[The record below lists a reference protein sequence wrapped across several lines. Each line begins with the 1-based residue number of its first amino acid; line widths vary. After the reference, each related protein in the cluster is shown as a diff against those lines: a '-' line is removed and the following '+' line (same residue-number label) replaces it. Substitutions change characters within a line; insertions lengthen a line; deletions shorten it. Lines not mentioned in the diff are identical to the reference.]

1 MRGDGAGRVVHTRRV
16 TVAAVGISVLLA
28 GCGSDEETPT
38 TSSPSTASV
47 TGSATPSSEAVSP
60 LEGTW
65 RTGPISPR
73 DAETTLRQFGLA
85 QWIEPFRPV
94 APFGADTVLIL
105 EIGEEW
111 DLYGMAKGQPREE
124 IDYDADYRVHGDK
137 VDVIHSAG
145 FNTFRW
151 SVNGDTLTLEWLNTT
166 IPSSG
171 GIPEEVFQ
179 RALYMTEEFVTKG

>member
-1 MRGDGAGRVVHTRRV
+1 MVLRELYTLRVI
-16 TVAAVGISVLLA
+16 VAAVGISVLLA
-28 GCGSDEETPT
+28 GCGSDEETI
-38 TSSPSTASV
+38 TSSQDESSPTASV
-47 TGSATPSSEAVSP
+47 TGSATPSPEALSP

-73 DAETTLRQFGLA
+73 DAEATLRQFGLA

-111 DLYGMAKGQPREE
+111 DLYGMAKAQPREE
-124 IDYDADYRVHGDK
+124 IDYNADVRVHGNK

-151 SVNGDTLTLEWLNTT
+151 SVDGDTLTLEWLNTT
-166 IPSSG
+166 IPSSD

-179 RALYMTEEFVTKG
+179 RALYMTEEFVMKG

>member
-1 MRGDGAGRVVHTRRV
+1 MTDSGS
-16 TVAAVGISVLLA
+16 GI
-28 GCGSDEETPT
+28 
-38 TSSPSTASV
+38 PSL
-47 TGSATPSSEAVSP
+47 EALSP

-73 DAETTLRQFGLA
+73 DAEATLRQFGLA

-94 APFGADTVLIL
+94 APFGADIVLIL
-105 EIGEEW
+105 DIGEEW

-124 IDYDADYRVHGDK
+124 IDYDADYRVRGDK

-151 SVNGDTLTLEWLNTT
+151 SVDGDTLTLEWLSTT
-166 IPSSG
+166 IPSSS
-171 GIPEEVFQ
+171 GIPEDVFQ
-179 RALYMTEEFVTKG
+179 RALYMTEAFVKKG

>member
-1 MRGDGAGRVVHTRRV
+1 MVLRESYTLRVI
-16 TVAAVGISVLLA
+16 VAAVGISVLLA
-28 GCGSDEETPT
+28 GCGSDEETI
-38 TSSPSTASV
+38 TSSQDESSPTASV
-47 TGSATPSSEAVSP
+47 TGSATPSPEALSP

-73 DAETTLRQFGLA
+73 DAEATLRQFGLA

-111 DLYGMAKGQPREE
+111 DLYGMAKAQPREE
-124 IDYDADYRVHGDK
+124 IDYNADFQVHGNK

-151 SVNGDTLTLEWLNTT
+151 SVDGDALTLEWLSTT
-166 IPSSG
+166 IPSTD

-179 RALYMTEEFVTKG
+179 RALYMTEEFVKKG